1 MHLLI
6 KDKKL
11 DKADKIQLVISYIL
25 QLSLVAAIIFA
36 AYQENWLNVF
46 AISSIFMFTLLPT
59 IMRRNYRIRLPIEFD
74 FVVILFSYAALF
86 LGEVHT
92 YYTKLWWWDILLH
105 GSSGILLGIAGFLLV
120 YILNNEE
127 QVHCNMKPVFVALF
141 SFVFAI
147 AIGVA
152 WEIFEFFMD
161 STFGLK
167 MQKSGLVD
175 TMTDLIVNVIGA
187 LLVSFLGFL
196 YLKNKRL
203 RMDKAIHRFLTSHHP
218 LLSRKQK

>member
-11 DKADKIQLVISYIL
+11 DRADKIQLVISYLL
-25 QLSLVAAIIFA
+25 QFSLVAAIIFA
-36 AYQENWLNVF
+36 IYRENWLNVF
-46 AISSIFMFTLLPT
+46 AISGIFIFTLLPT
-59 IMRRNYRIRLPIEFD
+59 IMRRNYRVRQPIEID
-74 FVVILFSYAALF
+74 FVIILFSYAALF
-86 LGEVHT
+86 LGEIHG
-92 YYTKLWWWDILLH
+92 YYTLLWWWDILLH

-120 YILNNEE
+120 YILNKEE

-152 WEIFEFFMD
+152 WEIFEFCMD
-161 STFGLK
+161 NAFGLN

-175 TMTDLIVNVIGA
+175 TMTDLIVNVVGA
-187 LLVSFLGFL
+187 SLVSFLGFI
-196 YLKNKRL
+196 YLNSKKFS
-203 RMDKAIHRFLTSHHP
+203 MDKAIHRFFKHP
-218 LLSRKQK
+218 PLSSRKLK

>member
-11 DKADKIQLVISYIL
+11 DQADKIQLGISYFL
-25 QLSLVAAIIFA
+25 QLTLVGAILFA
-36 AYQENWLNVF
+36 IYQQNWLNVF
-46 AISSIFMFTLLPT
+46 AISGIFIFTLLPT
-59 IMRRNYRIRLPIEFD
+59 IMRRNYRVRLPIEID
-74 FVVILFSYAALF
+74 FVIILFSYAALF
-86 LGEVHT
+86 LGEIHS
-92 YYTKLWWWDILLH
+92 YYTLVWWWDILLH

-120 YILNNEE
+120 YILNKEE

-152 WEIFEFFMD
+152 WEIFEFVMD
-161 STFGLK
+161 TSFGLN

-175 TMTDLIVNVIGA
+175 TMTDLIINVVGA
-187 LLVSFLGFL
+187 SLVSLLGFI
-196 YLKNKRL
+196 YLKSKTFS
-203 RMDKAIHRFLTSHHP
+203 MDKMIHRFFKHPP
-218 LLSRKQK
+218 LLRRKLK